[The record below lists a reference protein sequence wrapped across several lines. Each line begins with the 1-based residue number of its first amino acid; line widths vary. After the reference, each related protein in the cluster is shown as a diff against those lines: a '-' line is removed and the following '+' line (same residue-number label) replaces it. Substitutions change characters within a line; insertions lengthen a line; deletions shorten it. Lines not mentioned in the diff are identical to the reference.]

1 MWAIGKTSLMI
12 LLVTKDNSGLVATL
26 QERESVDKIHLG
38 LLWRTAKQ
46 RRIFLGS
53 KMWIENC
60 KRKAA
65 QMTWWHNSSEAGA
78 GWTLDQVS
86 RQTWFT
92 LRLYHDLSKLYSCT
106 ITPSGQTTLFPNTVH
121 SNTNI
126 QTTHCG
132 SNATLH
138 RMRDMRSIPN
148 KQLLFCLIYDLKH
161 FSKTQQSLLLT
172 SRLSSFVFLRW
183 LGQLK

>member
-1 MWAIGKTSLMI
+1 MGKCWQ
-12 LLVTKDNSGLVATL
+12 NSFWVSYGEQL
-26 QERESVDKIHLG
+26 D
-38 LLWRTAKQ
+38 
-46 RRIFLGS
+46 RRMFLAS
-53 KMWIENC
+53 KRWIENR

-121 SNTNI
+121 PNTNV

-138 RMRDMRSIPN
+138 WMRDMRFTAN